1 MNTFYAQYTFSASLT
16 VFEKMKHKQC
26 YDYISEL
33 AYSTVN
39 LLGTTGIKKK

>member
-1 MNTFYAQYTFSASLT
+1 MNIFYAQYTFSASLT
-16 VFEKMKHKQC
+16 LFEKMKQKQC

-39 LLGTTGIKKK
+39 LLSRTGIKKK